1 MNKRVMLPT
10 MTSGDLIVVCDV
22 GAYCG
27 VLSSNYN
34 MRERREER
42 LITGE
47 HVQMIRRGETYG
59 DLLAPFQL

>member
-1 MNKRVMLPT
+1 MMPT
-10 MTSGDLIVVCDV
+10 MTSGDLIVVADV

-47 HVQMIRRGETYG
+47 HVQMIRRGETYD
-59 DLLAPFQL
+59 DLLATFRL